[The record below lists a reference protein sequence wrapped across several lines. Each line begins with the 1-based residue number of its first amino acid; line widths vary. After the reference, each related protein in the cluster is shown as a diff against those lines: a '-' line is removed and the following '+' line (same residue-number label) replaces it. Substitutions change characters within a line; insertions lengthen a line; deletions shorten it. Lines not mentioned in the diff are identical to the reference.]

1 VIVAGHGVE
10 LSNAEAAL
18 LAFAEAFSIPVATTP
33 FGKGTFD
40 ACHPLSLGPTG
51 RNGPL
56 MANGACRNADVILA
70 LGTRFDDR
78 ATSAWLPGMTY
89 SFPPTKLI
97 HVDIDSNEIGRNFQP
112 AIGIIGDARLVLE
125 QLLAYKKDGLT
136 SRRAAWLSRIDAWR
150 KKWLAATTEA
160 KSSDAVPIA
169 AARVVADLRRVVPD
183 NGIVLSDVGGHHNWL
198 ISDWEARQSRT
209 FLQTWGFAS
218 MGFGVAGGLGA
229 KLAAPDRP
237 VVSVCGDGGFAMWP
251 SAVLTAVEYNIPQ
264 VWLVW
269 NNYGYGVIRDQQMG
283 FFGKTR
289 ELACAFTDPSG
300 QLFSAD
306 YAAMARSMGANGVTV
321 EKPGD
326 LAPQLEAA
334 IASNRPTVLDVRV
347 ERNNR
352 QLASGSWE
360 LPPIPPP
367 LPNFGWNEE

>member
-1 VIVAGHGVE
+1 
-10 LSNAEAAL
+10 
-18 LAFAEAFSIPVATTP
+18 
-33 FGKGTFD
+33 
-40 ACHPLSLGPTG
+40 
-51 RNGPL
+51 

-125 QLLAYKKDGLT
+125 QLLAYKKADVA

-150 KKWLAATTEA
+150 KKWVAATTEA
-160 KSSDAVPIA
+160 KRSDAVPIRRRARRCRSAPGGAGRRHRALRRGRSSQLAGLGLGGAQA
-169 AARVVADLRRVVPD
+169 AHLAADLGLRLDGLRR
-183 NGIVLSDVGGHHNWL
+183 GWRTRRQAGGAGSSGRLRLRRRRLRHVAQRRADGGRVQHP
-198 ISDWEARQSRT
+198 A
-209 FLQTWGFAS
+209 
-218 MGFGVAGGLGA
+218 GVAGVEQLRLRCDPRPADGILRQDPRTGLRLHRS
-229 KLAAPDRP
+229 K
-237 VVSVCGDGGFAMWP
+237 
-251 SAVLTAVEYNIPQ
+251 
-264 VWLVW
+264 
-269 NNYGYGVIRDQQMG
+269 
-283 FFGKTR
+283 
-289 ELACAFTDPSG
+289 G

-367 LPNFGWNEE
+367 LPNFGWGEE

>member
-1 VIVAGHGVE
+1 
-10 LSNAEAAL
+10 
-18 LAFAEAFSIPVATTP
+18 
-33 FGKGTFD
+33 
-40 ACHPLSLGPTG
+40 
-51 RNGPL
+51 
-56 MANGACRNADVILA
+56 
-70 LGTRFDDR
+70 
-78 ATSAWLPGMTY
+78 
-89 SFPPTKLI
+89 
-97 HVDIDSNEIGRNFQP
+97 
-112 AIGIIGDARLVLE
+112 
-125 QLLAYKKDGLT
+125 
-136 SRRAAWLSRIDAWR
+136 
-150 KKWLAATTEA
+150 
-160 KSSDAVPIA
+160 
-169 AARVVADLRRVVPD
+169 VADLRRVVPD

-198 ISDWEARQSRT
+198 VSDWEARKSRT

-218 MGFGVAGGLGA
+218 MGFGVCGGLGA

-251 SAVLTAVEYNIPQ
+251 SAVLTAVEYNIPV

-289 ELACAFTDPSG
+289 ELACAFTDPGG

-347 ERNNR
+347 ERNNK

>member
-1 VIVAGHGVE
+1 
-10 LSNAEAAL
+10 
-18 LAFAEAFSIPVATTP
+18 
-33 FGKGTFD
+33 
-40 ACHPLSLGPTG
+40 
-51 RNGPL
+51 
-56 MANGACRNADVILA
+56 
-70 LGTRFDDR
+70 
-78 ATSAWLPGMTY
+78 
-89 SFPPTKLI
+89 
-97 HVDIDSNEIGRNFQP
+97 
-112 AIGIIGDARLVLE
+112 
-125 QLLAYKKDGLT
+125 
-136 SRRAAWLSRIDAWR
+136 
-150 KKWLAATTEA
+150 
-160 KSSDAVPIA
+160 
-169 AARVVADLRRVVPD
+169 
-183 NGIVLSDVGGHHNWL
+183 
-198 ISDWEARQSRT
+198 
-209 FLQTWGFAS
+209 

-251 SAVLTAVEYNIPQ
+251 SAVLTAVEYNIPV

-289 ELACAFTDPSG
+289 ELACAFNDSKG
-300 QLFSAD
+300 QLYSAD

-321 EKPGD
+321 EKPGE